1 MMIPLIEYARVH
13 GIDARNARRKA
24 SNGGYTTAEKVGR
37 DWMIDEQE
45 PVIDARYKTGK
56 YVGRRHNMANK
67 G

>member
-13 GIDARNARRKA
+13 GIDTRNARRKA
-24 SNGGYTTAEKVGR
+24 ANGGYITAEKVGR

-45 PVIDARYKTGK
+45 PVVDARYKTGQ
-56 YVGRRHNMANK
+56 YVGRRHKMANN